1 VAEKNAEAGAN
12 EDKTMAGH
20 LARQQAASWPLHQQ
34 YEGKIHRMAQSGVR
48 EAFHELQEIPTYRGT
63 SKAKV
68 RLISSRW

>member
-1 VAEKNAEAGAN
+1 
-12 EDKTMAGH
+12 MAGH

-63 SKAKV
+63 SKAKS
-68 RLISSRW
+68 ISSTEKRGAGDRISDT